1 MFLYYNISSKK
12 PNRTHKRT
20 QEEEG
25 SMSQVD
31 IYRRIMAAMPEDEE
45 VITLCR
51 KYIERSENS
60 SNHTAANLDMVA
72 KHMATKFYDE
82 EHAVTAKDLADSI
95 NSLGEATDDWNTRK
109 ASYYLTR
116 LAKENKVE
124 KVVAKG
130 SPNKYYFL

>member
-1 MFLYYNISSKK
+1 
-12 PNRTHKRT
+12 
-20 QEEEG
+20 
-25 SMSQVD
+25 MSQVD

-45 VITLCR
+45 VTALCR

-72 KHMATKFYDE
+72 KHMANKFYDE

-95 NSLGEATDDWNTRK
+95 NSLGDAGWNTRK

-116 LAKENKVE
+116 LAKEGKAE
-124 KVVAKG
+124 RVVAKG

>member
-1 MFLYYNISSKK
+1 
-12 PNRTHKRT
+12 
-20 QEEEG
+20 
-25 SMSQVD
+25 MSQVD

-45 VITLCR
+45 VIALCR
-51 KYIERSENS
+51 KHIERSENS

-95 NSLGEATDDWNTRK
+95 NSLGEAPDATHWNTRK

-116 LAKENKVE
+116 LAKEDKVR

-130 SPNKYYFL
+130 SPNKYHFL

>member
-1 MFLYYNISSKK
+1 
-12 PNRTHKRT
+12 
-20 QEEEG
+20 
-25 SMSQVD
+25 MSQVD

-45 VITLCR
+45 VIALCR
-51 KYIERSENS
+51 KHIERSENS

-95 NSLGEATDDWNTRK
+95 NSLGDATLAGSARDATLAGDDWNTRE

-124 KVVAKG
+124 KVVTKG

>member
-1 MFLYYNISSKK
+1 MFLYYNIY
-12 PNRTHKRT
+12 NKRLR
-20 QEEEG
+20 ERRKH
-25 SMSQVD
+25 MSQVD

-45 VITLCR
+45 VTALCR

-72 KHMATKFYDE
+72 KHMANKFYDE

-95 NSLGEATDDWNTRK
+95 NSLGDAGWNTRK

-116 LAKENKVE
+116 LAKEGKAE
-124 KVVAKG
+124 RVVAKG

>member
-1 MFLYYNISSKK
+1 
-12 PNRTHKRT
+12 
-20 QEEEG
+20 
-25 SMSQVD
+25 MSQVD
-31 IYRRIMAAMPEDEE
+31 IYRRIMAAMSEDEE
-45 VITLCR
+45 VIALCR
-51 KYIERSENS
+51 KHIERSENS

-95 NSLGEATDDWNTRK
+95 NSLGEATDATLAGSARDDWNTRK

-116 LAKENKVE
+116 LAKEDKVR